1 MTRRLPIPSC
11 CINPC
16 KLIVP
21 DAYEKT
27 RTLELSAAQRAFSA
41 LLLGP
46 HAAPSPDIARRN
58 PWEPRRR
65 RVASPTGEKQPVT
78 TGQPHSASLRG
89 SNAAAAWRALT
100 GQHGTTTHPPAPVG
114 GRARGSREQHDLG
127 VRCKRHD
134 DVRADDDARAHVF
147 EAPPG
152 SLPGAL
158 LPGGR
163 AKLRRGLLRAPGP
176 DVLPRQLHANT
187 VGVRVRNGRRLEGA
201 RLRVRPLRGPGLRQR
216 PGRRRE
222 RMRRPWD
229 VVAVGH
235 FFTDVR
241 DDHFDRLRHLL
252 LLAFP
257 SS

>member
-1 MTRRLPIPSC
+1 MTRRLLIPSC

-27 RTLELSAAQRAFSA
+27 RTLALSAAQRAFSA

-65 RVASPTGEKQPVT
+65 RVASPTGEKQPLT

-114 GRARGSREQHDLG
+114 RARGSREQHDLG
-127 VRCKRHD
+127 VRCKRYD

-201 RLRVRPLRGPGLRQR
+201 RLRVRPLRGSGLR
-216 PGRRRE
+216 
-222 RMRRPWD
+222 
-229 VVAVGH
+229 
-235 FFTDVR
+235 
-241 DDHFDRLRHLL
+241 
-252 LLAFP
+252 
-257 SS
+257 